1 MRCLVL
7 LAGLLVLCPLCA
19 DAATPCLAFTD
30 LAQGPRSGH
39 VDTSRGQ
46 TANVNGTIV
55 TVWGYNLGSSQG
67 ASTLTVGGV
76 AARAI
81 YYWGNATA
89 PNCGASTL
97 YNSYQKLQCVIFQIA
112 GTTPTGAQNIV
123 ATVNGVATAG
133 LSFNVMTTGNIY
145 FAPRARRVTALS
157 PRSTATR
164 KRCWTRWTGLTS
176 AISVPLRLGMPALP
190 SGWRCYLSFL
200 MDN

>member
-30 LAQGPRSGH
+30 LAQGPRSGN

-76 AARAI
+76 AASAI

-97 YNSYQKLQCVIFQIA
+97 YNSYQKLQCVIFQIT

-123 ATVNGVATAG
+123 ATVNGVATTG

-145 FAPRARRVTALS
+145 F
-157 PRSTATR
+157 
-164 KRCWTRWTGLTS
+164 
-176 AISVPLRLGMPALP
+176 
-190 SGWRCYLSFL
+190 
-200 MDN
+200 